1 MTSHAKFARARKPA
15 TLTMAVAC
23 STILAGGAAAGTAV
37 FWPGHAAARA
47 AGGISDETLAHAGT
61 TIHGARAGQPGAA
74 RTAAGPAEAV
84 SSFKS
89 QHSRSLVAAS
99 VAAQQAAQAAA
110 RARAARLAA
119 QQAAAQA
126 AQQAAASSPPPAV
139 AAAPPVTVSA
149 GSAQQIAMSMLGAYG
164 WSSAQ
169 FSCLN
174 NLWSRESGWS
184 VTAENPSGAYG
195 IPQALPGSK
204 MASAGADWATS
215 ATTQIRWGLGYIRG
229 LYGSPCGAWSHE
241 EDTGWY

>member
-1 MTSHAKFARARKPA
+1 LTSHAKFPRARKPA
-15 TLTMAVAC
+15 NLTMAVAC
-23 STILAGGAAAGTAV
+23 ATVLAAGAAAGAAV
-37 FWPGHAAARA
+37 FWPGQASARP
-47 AGGISDETLAHAGT
+47 AGGISDEIL
-61 TIHGARAGQPGAA
+61 ARAGATAHGAQRGTA
-74 RTAAGPAEAV
+74 QIAAGVPGSGQAI
-84 SSFKS
+84 STLKG
-89 QHSRSLVAAS
+89 QHSQSLVTAS

-126 AQQAAASSPPPAV
+126 AQQAPASSPPAAV
-139 AAAPPVTVSA
+139 APAPVPVSA

-164 WSSAQ
+164 WSSSQ

-174 NLWSRESGWS
+174 DLWSRESGWS

-241 EDTGWY
+241 EATGWY